1 MVKRGVKFDMEYSVD
16 AHAMASLIPHDNYD
30 LVVANSVFEHM
41 KQPFVVARQIY
52 LILKPGG
59 YMLWHTPFMFPF
71 HGVPADYFRYTHAG
85 AAAVCEDAGLE
96 VIEAAP
102 DGGYAAVLGHVVG
115 MDTRF
120 FSDEEIHRVH
130 ELPHWKDL
138 DNLHHKVSYHLSTK
152 LVARKPPSN

>member
-1 MVKRGVKFDMEYSVD
+1 MARR
-16 AHAMASLIPHDNYD
+16 AASLL
-30 LVVANSVFEHM
+30 LVLASAASQYSAEQQQEFE
-41 KQPFVVARQIY
+41 KTREALLARDP
-52 LILKPGG
+52 L
-59 YMLWHTPFMFPF
+59 
-71 HGVPADYFRYTHAG
+71 ADAG
-85 AAAVCEDAGLE
+85 AAAVCEDSGLE

-152 LVARKPPSN
+152 LVARKPLSQ

>member
-1 MVKRGVKFDMEYSVD
+1 MARR
-16 AHAMASLIPHDNYD
+16 AASLL
-30 LVVANSVFEHM
+30 LVLASAASQYSAEQQQEFE
-41 KQPFVVARQIY
+41 KTRD
-52 LILKPGG
+52 
-59 YMLWHTPFMFPF
+59 
-71 HGVPADYFRYTHAG
+71 GVPADYFRYTHAG
-85 AAAVCEDAGLE
+85 AAAVCEDSGLE

>member
-1 MVKRGVKFDMEYSVD
+1 MARR
-16 AHAMASLIPHDNYD
+16 AASLLLLGAAAAQYSAEQQQD
-30 LVVANSVFEHM
+30 FERTR
-41 KQPFVVARQIY
+41 QELLARDP
-52 LILKPGG
+52 LAAKLRDEHLKPGG
-59 YMLWHTPFMFPF
+59 YLLWHTPFMFPF
-71 HGVPADYFRYTHAG
+71 PGVPADYFRYTHAG

-152 LVARKPPSN
+152 LVARKPPSDA

>member
-1 MVKRGVKFDMEYSVD
+1 MARR
-16 AHAMASLIPHDNYD
+16 AASLL
-30 LVVANSVFEHM
+30 LVLASAASQYSAEQQQEFEKTREALLARDPLETKVA
-41 KQPFVVARQIY
+41 A
-52 LILKPGG
+52 
-59 YMLWHTPFMFPF
+59 
-71 HGVPADYFRYTHAG
+71 ADAG
-85 AAAVCEDAGLE
+85 AAAVCEDAELE

-102 DGGYAAVLGHVVG
+102 DGGYAAVLGQVSG
-115 MDTRF
+115 LDTRF

>member
-1 MVKRGVKFDMEYSVD
+1 MVQS
-16 AHAMASLIPHDNYD
+16 
-30 LVVANSVFEHM
+30 
-41 KQPFVVARQIY
+41 Y
-52 LILKPGG
+52 LN
-59 YMLWHTPFMFPF
+59 F
-71 HGVPADYFRYTHAG
+71 GVPSGGPIACARSAPEHGFYGDAG

-152 LVARKPPSN
+152 LVARKPLSQ

>member
-1 MVKRGVKFDMEYSVD
+1 MARR
-16 AHAMASLIPHDNYD
+16 AASLL
-30 LVVANSVFEHM
+30 LVLASAASQYSAEQQQEFE
-41 KQPFVVARQIY
+41 KTREALLVRDP
-52 LILKPGG
+52 
-59 YMLWHTPFMFPF
+59 
-71 HGVPADYFRYTHAG
+71 G
-85 AAAVCEDAGLE
+85 AAAVCEDSGLE

-115 MDTRF
+115 MDMRF